1 MSPASPHEGKRRPH
15 AAALLKAWG
24 RDLRATGVAMWNDNV
39 SDCAAALTY
48 YAVLALVPALLV
60 AVSVIGLAAPQ
71 ATGRLIDELTSYA
84 PAQSAGALRE
94 ALREMTAAQS
104 TVWLLVVTG
113 SVSALWSATSY
124 LAVFRR
130 ALHSMNRLPDCR
142 PALRTAHTI
151 VATALLLLA
160 LLLTGSAAIVISGPI
175 DRRVAAL
182 LGVGG
187 LGTWPVLRWPVML
200 CVVTVLVLVLFRTGP
215 SEVRGVRR
223 GLPGGVVAVVLWFV
237 ASAGFALYAG
247 HFASYTRLYGSL
259 AGVVVFLVWLW
270 FSNLALLAGA
280 QFNAVRRGVPDGV
293 PRTDPEIPRTRPNA
307 PGGRAAQGKAIGA
320 DG

>member
-1 MSPASPHEGKRRPH
+1 MKSLGSH
-15 AAALLKAWG
+15 
-24 RDLRATGVAMWNDNV
+24 LRATAVAMWNDNV

-84 PAQSAGALRE
+84 PAQSAGALRD

-104 TVWLLVVTG
+104 AVWLLVVTG
-113 SVSALWSATSY
+113 SVSALWSAASY

-130 ALHSMNRLPDCR
+130 ALHSMNQLPDRR

-151 VATALLLLA
+151 VATALVLLA
-160 LLLTGSAAIVISGPI
+160 LLLTGSAAIVVSGPL
-175 DRRVAAL
+175 DRRAAAL
-182 LGVGG
+182 LGVGS

-215 SEVRGVRR
+215 AEVRGVRR
-223 GLPGGVVAVVLWFV
+223 NLAGGVVAVVLWFA

-270 FSNLALLAGA
+270 FSNLALLSGA
-280 QFNAVRRGVPDGV
+280 QFNAVRGRDPGGVPDPTEV
-293 PRTDPEIPRTRPNA
+293 TSEPKPKPQDHR
-307 PGGRAAQGKAIGA
+307 
-320 DG
+320 